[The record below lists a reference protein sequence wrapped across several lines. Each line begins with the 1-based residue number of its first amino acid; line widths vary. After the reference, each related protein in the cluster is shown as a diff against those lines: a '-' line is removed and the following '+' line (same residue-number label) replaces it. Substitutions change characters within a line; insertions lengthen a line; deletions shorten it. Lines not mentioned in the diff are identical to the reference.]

1 MVYCSKCGTENGDNA
16 TFCQNCGTRIKPK
29 ENKNDISKL
38 INYKAILIGALVFFV
53 LLILTLVIIVT
64 SGNINM
70 LNFSVFAV
78 ILLGFAMIIT
88 GIITS
93 FISGKEYSSGIINII
108 IISIAYSILFGLLA
122 GLSSLLAALMV
133 FVCFGVIGSLI
144 GVLIY
149 RKNNNYNLTG

>member
-1 MVYCSKCGTENGDNA
+1 LVYCSKCGTENEDNA

-53 LLILTLVIIVT
+53 LLVLIAVIILA
-64 SGNINM
+64 SGTTNM
-70 LNFSVFAV
+70 SGSPVLVVIVF
-78 ILLGFAMIIT
+78 GFVMIIT

-93 FISGKEYSSGIINII
+93 FISGKEYSSGIINTT
-108 IISIAYSILFGLLA
+108 IISILFSILVGLFG
-122 GLSSLLAALMV
+122 GLSALIGGLMV
-133 FVCFGVIGSLI
+133 FIVFGVIGSLI

>member
-1 MVYCSKCGTENGDNA
+1 MYCQKCGTENEDNA

-53 LLILTLVIIVT
+53 LLVLIAVIILA
-64 SGNINM
+64 SGTTNM
-70 LNFSVFAV
+70 SGSPVLVVIVF
-78 ILLGFAMIIT
+78 GFVMIIT

-93 FISGKEYSSGIINII
+93 FISGKEYSSGIINTT
-108 IISIAYSILFGLLA
+108 IISILYSILVGLLG
-122 GLSSLLAALMV
+122 GLYALIGGLMV
-133 FVCFGVIGSLI
+133 FVVFGVIGSLI